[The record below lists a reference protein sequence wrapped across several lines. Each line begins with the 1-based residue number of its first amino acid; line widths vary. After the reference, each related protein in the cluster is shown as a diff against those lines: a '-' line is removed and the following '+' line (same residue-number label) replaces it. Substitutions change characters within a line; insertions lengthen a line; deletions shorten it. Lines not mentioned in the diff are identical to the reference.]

1 MTDSIAITQS
11 LVGLLEAE
19 SADVYDWD
27 ASALV
32 EWPNIAP
39 LNTAPVPP
47 AEHLA
52 AVFDRAH

>member
-11 LVGLLEAE
+11 LAGLLEAE

-39 LNTAPVPP
+39 PKHRTSSAGRTLGRS
-47 AEHLA
+47 
-52 AVFDRAH
+52 F